1 MFLRTILSV
10 LLLRTGLVCLGQS
23 ADGPAKA
30 LPKSGQAGASSGVSA
45 NHIVREYRR
54 RRQKLPDTAD
64 AHVELG
70 TSCMRIG
77 LKAEAE
83 SHFIAAL
90 ELDSGHAGA
99 WKGLGIKSSNGGWLS
114 AEQRIATAREAR
126 AQTKADGKW
135 KPLLQQW
142 KSWLA
147 QDANRARAEQCFA
160 EVTDP
165 RAVPA
170 IWIVFAAG
178 SAADQN
184 RAVQLLGQVSSPAS
198 SRRLALL
205 AVSGSSSEV
214 RRAAMETL
222 RWRDPL
228 EFADLLI
235 GLLRDPMR
243 YSVRSVRGPG
253 VPGTLTVRG
262 ASIDLERV
270 YSPPPPPNLSIAP
283 TDQVTFDARGLPT
296 IFRHTD
302 ETDLPF
308 VWLSKGYMFPS
319 GAIIPP
325 HVGVTI
331 QLGEM
336 WVENWKAA
344 RSAQQQLND
353 DAAAIQFANDV
364 EHAAN
369 VQVADVLSRC
379 VGERLPVD
387 REACRRW
394 WFKRLGQTRI
404 GRPESLHPTLTE
416 MVPLEYL
423 PRNVGGLG
431 FDPVTGYF
439 LIVPVP

>member
-1 MFLRTILSV
+1 MLRATIFTV
-10 LLLRTGLVCLGQS
+10 ILLRAGFACLWQS
-23 ADGPAKA
+23 TDGPAKSS
-30 LPKSGQAGASSGVSA
+30 PQSSQAGMTSSAGATSLA
-45 NHIVREYRR
+45 HEYRR
-54 RRQKLPDTAD
+54 RKLPDTAD

-70 TSCMRIG
+70 TWCKRIG

-83 SHFIAAL
+83 GHFIAAL

-99 WKGLGIKSSNGGWLS
+99 WKGLGIAHYNGGWLS
-114 AEQRIATAREAR
+114 AEQRIACAREAN
-126 AQTKADGKW
+126 AQREADRKW
-135 KPLLQQW
+135 KRLLQQW
-142 KSWLA
+142 KTWLA
-147 QDANRARAEQCFA
+147 EDASRAKAEQRLA
-160 EVTDP
+160 EVSDP

-170 IWIVFAAG
+170 ICSVFAAG
-178 SAADQN
+178 RAGDQKL
-184 RAVQLLGQVSSPAS
+184 AVQLLGQVQSLAS

-205 AVSGSSSEV
+205 AVSGICPEV

-235 GLLRDPMR
+235 GLVRDPIQ
-243 YSVRSVRGPG
+243 YSVRSVGGAG
-253 VPGTLTVRG
+253 VPGTLTVKG

-283 TDQVTFDARGLPT
+283 TDRVTFDARGLPT

-302 ETDLPF
+302 ETALPF
-308 VWLSKGYMFPS
+308 VWLCKGYMFPS

-344 RSAQQQLND
+344 RSAQRQLND
-353 DAAAIQFANDV
+353 DAAAIQFANDL

-369 VQVADVLSRC
+369 AQVVDVLSRC

-394 WFKRLGQTRI
+394 WFKRLGQTPIR
-404 GRPESLHPTLTE
+404 RSESLHPTLTE
-416 MVPLEYL
+416 MVPLDYL

-439 LIVPVP
+439 LIVPAL